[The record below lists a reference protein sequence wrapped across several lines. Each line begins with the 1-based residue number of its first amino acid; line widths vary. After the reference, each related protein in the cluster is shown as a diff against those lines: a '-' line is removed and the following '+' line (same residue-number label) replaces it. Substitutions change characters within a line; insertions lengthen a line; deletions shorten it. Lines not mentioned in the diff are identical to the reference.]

1 MKLLPARKI
10 YYGWYILVG
19 VILAQF
25 MATSTGQM
33 VSGVFL
39 DPLVEALQ
47 IEVWQFAAAIS
58 LATALGGISMVF
70 IGPLVDRIG
79 PRRLMLAGAMFSAIG
94 LVGLSIQSAFI
105 FFFLFQAINRA
116 LGPNL
121 YGGPVLN
128 ATVTKW
134 FVVNRGWALAIGSMG
149 VSLGGIIAPISMTY
163 VVDNFGWRTGYVTM
177 AGIVIL
183 VIVPIA
189 FIMRR
194 QPEDVGLLPDGISRS
209 SQGGAGEERAR
220 AAIATDNSQTHTRG
234 QAIRTR
240 GFWLL
245 TIGYGLNA
253 VALGSVSFYA
263 IPFASS
269 VGFTRL
275 TAATGMMINGFG
287 NLTAKGVWGYGLQRI
302 DARRLAGAAFST
314 SATGVL
320 IMVLSSNI
328 DSIPVLWI
336 GFFLYGLGFGGT
348 IPISEFLWA
357 RYFGRRHIGA
367 IRGVGRPIS
376 MVFSMG
382 GPVAI
387 GVIFDITGS
396 YVGAFLV
403 LVCFY
408 ILGAVVINV
417 SKPPLPLVADEQ
429 PAP

>member
-10 YYGWYILVG
+10 YYGWYILIG

-79 PRRLMLAGAMFSAIG
+79 PRRLMLAGAFFSA
-94 LVGLSIQSAFI
+94 VGLTGLSLQNAFI

-121 YGGPVLN
+121 FGGPVLN

-134 FVVNRGWALAIGSMG
+134 FVVNRGWALAIGSIG
-149 VSLGGIIAPISMTY
+149 VSLGGIIAPISMTA

-177 AGIVIL
+177 AGVVLLI
-183 VIVPIA
+183 IVPIA

-194 QPEDVGLLPDGISRS
+194 QPEDVGLLPDGISRTS
-209 SQGGAGEERAR
+209 SAGAERAR
-220 AAIATDNSQTHTRG
+220 AAVASDDRQTHTRR
-234 QAIRTR
+234 QAIRTP

-245 TIGYGLNA
+245 TLGYGLNA

-269 VGFTRL
+269 IGFTRL
-275 TAATGMMINGFG
+275 IGATGMTINGFG
-287 NLTAKGVWGYGLQRI
+287 NLTAKAIWGYGLQRI
-302 DARRLAGAAFST
+302 DPRRLAGAAFST

-320 IMVLSSNI
+320 LMVISSNVE
-328 DSIPVLWI
+328 SVLVLWV

-367 IRGVGRPIS
+367 IRGVGRPLS
-376 MVFSMG
+376 LVFSLG
-382 GPVAI
+382 APVAI
-387 GVIFDITGS
+387 GVIYDVTGT

-403 LVCFY
+403 LVCVY
-408 ILGAVVINV
+408 ILGAIVINI
-417 SKPPLPLVADEQ
+417 SKPPRPPEEQ
-429 PAP
+429 LAT

>member
-10 YYGWYILVG
+10 YYGWFILVG

-47 IEVWQFAAAIS
+47 IDVWQFAAAIS
-58 LATALGGISMVF
+58 IATALGGISMVF

-79 PRRLMLAGAMFSAIG
+79 PRRLMLAGAFFSA
-94 LVGLSIQSAFI
+94 VGLTGLSLQNAFI

-149 VSLGGIIAPISMTY
+149 VSLGGIIAPISMTA

-177 AGIVIL
+177 AGVVLLI
-183 VIVPIA
+183 IVPIA

-194 QPEDVGLLPDGISRS
+194 QPEDVGLLPDGISRGS
-209 SQGGAGEERAR
+209 GAGAERAR
-220 AAIATDNSQTHTRG
+220 AAVASDDRQTHTRS
-234 QAIRTR
+234 QAIRTP

-245 TIGYGLNA
+245 TLGYGLNA

-269 VGFTRL
+269 IGFTRL
-275 TAATGMMINGFG
+275 IGATGMTINGFG
-287 NLTAKGVWGYGLQRI
+287 NLTAKGVWGYGLQKI
-302 DARRLAGAAFST
+302 DPRRLAGAAFCT

-320 IMVLSSNI
+320 LMVLSSNLE
-328 DSIPVLWI
+328 SVPVLWA

-367 IRGVGRPIS
+367 IRGVGRPLS
-376 MVFSMG
+376 LVFSLG
-382 GPVAI
+382 APVAI
-387 GVIFDITGS
+387 GRIFDVTGS
-396 YVGAFLV
+396 YVGAFLI
-403 LVCFY
+403 LVCVY
-408 ILGAVVINV
+408 VVGAIVINV
-417 SKPPLPLVADEQ
+417 SRPPRPPVAEEQ
-429 PAP
+429 PAA

>member
-10 YYGWYILVG
+10 YYGWFILVG

-79 PRRLMLAGAMFSAIG
+79 PRRLMLAGAFFSAVG
-94 LVGLSIQSAFI
+94 LTGLSIQNAFI

-116 LGPNL
+116 FGPNL

-177 AGIVIL
+177 AGVVLLI
-183 VIVPIA
+183 IVPIA
-189 FIMRR
+189 FVMRR
-194 QPEDVGLLPDGISRS
+194 QPEDLGLLPDGINRG
-209 SQGGAGEERAR
+209 SQGSSGDERAR
-220 AAIATDNSQTHTRG
+220 AAITTDNSQTHTRS
-234 QAIRTR
+234 QAMRTP

-245 TIGYGLNA
+245 TLGYGLNA

-263 IPFASS
+263 IPFGTSI
-269 VGFTRL
+269 GFSRAI
-275 TAATGMMINGFG
+275 AATGMMINGFG
-287 NLTAKGVWGYGLQRI
+287 NLTAKGIWGYGLQRI
-302 DARRLAGAAFST
+302 DPRRLAGAAFCT

-320 IMVLSSNI
+320 IMVLSSNV
-328 DSIPVLWI
+328 DSVPLLWT

-367 IRGVGRPIS
+367 IRGVGRPLS
-376 MVFSMG
+376 LVFSLAA
-382 GPVAI
+382 PVVI
-387 GVIFDITGS
+387 GRVYDVTGS

-403 LVCFY
+403 LVCIY
-408 ILGAVVINV
+408 VLGAIVINV
-417 SKPPLPLVADEQ
+417 SKPPRL
-429 PAP
+429 